1 MRIIPVIDL
10 LGGRAVHAFKGAR
23 ERYRPV
29 QSVLCPT
36 PDPLALATAFR
47 NQLGLNEIYIA
58 DLDAIQGSV
67 RSDNRELIISLAHME
82 KMKIILDAGSTD
94 ADNTCE
100 WLEAGIHKVVIGAE
114 TLREWKAV
122 TDIPAKINPDQLI
135 FSLDLRAGNIVSKC
149 PDLAGMPLG
158 EIPGRLQKA
167 GWKEIILL
175 DLRRVGS
182 EIGTDHALIG
192 EIRERYPALS
202 LLIGGG
208 VTGPGELAELL
219 SMGIAGA
226 LVATAL
232 HRGSLT
238 KQDLSALLPASG

>member
-10 LGGRAVHAFKGAR
+10 LGGRAVHAFKGER

-36 PDPLALATAFR
+36 PDPLALARAFR
-47 NQLGLNEIYIA
+47 NQLGMTEIYIA
-58 DLDAIQGSV
+58 DLDAIQSSV
-67 RSDNRELIISLAHME
+67 RSDHRELIISLARKE
-82 KMKIILDAGSTD
+82 KMKIILDAGSMD
-94 ADNTCE
+94 ADDAGA

-114 TLREWKAV
+114 TLREWRAV
-122 TDIPAKINPDQLI
+122 TDIPAKIHPEHLV
-135 FSLDLRAGNIVSKC
+135 FSLDLHAGNIVSKC
-149 PDLAGMPLG
+149 PDLAGMPLR
-158 EIPGRLQKA
+158 EIPGRLQTA

-182 EIGTDHALIG
+182 KIGTNHALIR

-208 VTGPGELAELL
+208 VTGPGELGELL

-226 LVATAL
+226 LVATAF
-232 HRGSLT
+232 HNGSLT
-238 KQDLSALLPASG
+238 KQDLSALLPTSG